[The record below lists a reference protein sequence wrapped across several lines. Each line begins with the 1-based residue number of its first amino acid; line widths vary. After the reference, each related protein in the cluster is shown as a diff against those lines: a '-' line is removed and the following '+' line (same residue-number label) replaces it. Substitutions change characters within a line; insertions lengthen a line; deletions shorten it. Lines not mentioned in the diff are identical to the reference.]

1 MVLLQDIKVLDDGKR
16 EANSVTATAEHAVPH
31 SSKEVFKPRLIFW
44 EVTKGCN
51 LRCVHC
57 RATATELSSPKD
69 LPTAKALDIIDQIAA
84 HSNPILVLSG
94 GEPLYRSDIFQL
106 AKYANDKG
114 LRVALATNGTL
125 VTKEVARMIADSGV
139 KRVSISLDGADAVT
153 HDSFRG
159 IPGAFEAALHGFRNL
174 KEVGMSVQINM
185 TIARHNADQL
195 PRVLEMAKKIGAD
208 ALHTFLLVPV
218 GCGVDIASDQM
229 VPPDEYERMLNWF
242 YDQSLEGGIEL
253 KATCAP
259 HYFRVVRQRR
269 AEERR
274 AAEKNPTLAAN
285 DAARMGHPADV
296 NAIGP
301 TDMMMPGGTGIILK
315 PQAAPKGNH
324 TGHPMGHPAGNHTG
338 HPGGHPSDMNA
349 MTKGC
354 LAGTGVCFLS
364 HEGEVFPC
372 GYLPAIA
379 GDLRHEKF
387 ADIWADAKVFNDLR
401 DTNNLKGKCGCCEFR
416 NVCMGCRARA
426 FAATG
431 DYLDPEPFC
440 VYEPKSAALRAKV
453 EQRGN

>member
-1 MVLLQDIKVLDDGKR
+1 MKVL
-16 EANSVTATAEHAVPH
+16 EENEVVATPASQPAPH
-31 SSKEVFKPRLIFW
+31 SKQEFKPRLIFW

-51 LRCVHC
+51 LRCIHC
-57 RATATELSSPKD
+57 RATATELASPTD
-69 LPTAKALDIIDQIAA
+69 LPTSKALNIIDQIAA
-84 HSNPILVLSG
+84 FSSPILVLSG

-106 AKYANDKG
+106 AAYARDKG

-125 VTKEVARMIADSGV
+125 VTREVARMIADSGI
-139 KRVSISLDGADAVT
+139 KRVSISLDGADAAT
-153 HDSFRG
+153 HDTFRG

-195 PRVLEMAKKIGAD
+195 PRVLELAKTVGAD

-218 GCGVDIASDQM
+218 GCGVDIADEQM

-242 YDQSLEGGIEL
+242 YDRSLEGGIEL

-269 AEERR
+269 VADRR
-274 AAEKNPTLAAN
+274 AAEAAAK
-285 DAARMGHPADV
+285 AAGTAPEHPAAPAHG
-296 NAIGP
+296 AIGP
-301 TDMMMPGGTGIILK
+301 TDMLMPGGTGISLR
-315 PQAAPKGNH
+315 PQAPPGHH
-324 TGHPMGHPAGNHTG
+324 TGHPSGHPN
-338 HPGGHPSDMNA
+338 DMNA

-354 LAGTGVCFLS
+354 LAGTGVCFIS

-379 GDLRHEKF
+379 GDLRKERF
-387 ADIWADAKVFNDLR
+387 ADIWNDAKVFNDLR
-401 DTNNLKGKCGCCEFR
+401 DTGNLKGKCGCCEFR
-416 NVCMGCRARA
+416 NICMGCRARA

-440 VYEPKSAALRAKV
+440 VYEPKSPHLKAKV
-453 EQRGN
+453 TQ